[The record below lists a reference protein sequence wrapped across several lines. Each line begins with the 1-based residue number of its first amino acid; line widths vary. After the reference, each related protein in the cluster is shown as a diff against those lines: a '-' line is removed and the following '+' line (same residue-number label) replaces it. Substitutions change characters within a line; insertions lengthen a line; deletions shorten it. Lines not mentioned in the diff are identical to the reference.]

1 MATTTGD
8 AAARS
13 SGAGEGAR
21 SGMTGRRITDS
32 MSSEFLTGFMRLDL
46 LRQMGLM
53 IGLAASVAI
62 GFAVVLWSRGEEYQ
76 PLYADMNGYDMNQL
90 VEVLE
95 TGSAEYRVD
104 PATGVILVPA
114 AQVSALRLQVAAAG
128 ITREAGY
135 GYEALD
141 LEQGLGTSQFMEA
154 NRYKRS
160 QEGELQRTIMGFRNV
175 QAARVHLA
183 TPERSVFVRSSR
195 KPTASVF
202 LTLLSGSDLSDTQV
216 DAIANLVASSV
227 PELTPE
233 NVTIVDQRGNLLSRK
248 DDKSDLVIA
257 GEQFDYARRYED
269 ALVERVSRMLQ
280 PLVGAGRFTAEI
292 SADIDFTRTEQAA
305 ETYNP
310 EGILRS
316 EQSLQE
322 RRESAELNGG
332 IPGALSNQP
341 PIDGQVQD
349 PLLADAAL
357 LDPAAAA
364 SAAPG
369 AAVGN
374 TREQATRN
382 YELDRT
388 ISYTNYDPVSVR
400 RLSVAVVLDDRP
412 ALAAAAGEP
421 ATQAWTPEE
430 LERISAVVRDVVGYS
445 EERGDSVTVINNRFA
460 PLVIEEMGS
469 EPIWQQD
476 WLLSTIKQAGGL
488 LLVFLLVFGVL
499 RPVLRNL
506 AALGSQSKDMAR
518 VAGGGEFADLDIDGK
533 PVAND
538 KVTLSGG
545 DDILL
550 PGPDD
555 GYERQLNAIKGLVAQ
570 DPGRVAQVV
579 KQWINDDA

>member
-1 MATTTGD
+1 M
-8 AAARS
+8 
-13 SGAGEGAR
+13 
-21 SGMTGRRITDS
+21 TDS
-32 MSSEFLTGFMRLDL
+32 MSSEFISGFMRLDL
-46 LRQMGLM
+46 VRQMGLM

-95 TGSAEYRVD
+95 TGGTEYRVD

-114 AQVSALRLQVAAAG
+114 TQVSALRLQVAAAG

-195 KPTASVF
+195 QPTASVF
-202 LTLLSGSDLSDTQV
+202 LTLMSGSDLSDTQV

-322 RRESAELNGG
+322 RRDSAELNGG

-349 PLLADAAL
+349 PLLANAGLANAGLANAA
-357 LDPAAAA
+357 PADGALPDLA
-364 SAAPG
+364 SAAG
-369 AAVGN
+369 AAAGN

-400 RLSVAVVLDDRP
+400 RLSVAVMLDDRP

-421 ATQAWTPEE
+421 ASEAWTPEE
-430 LERISAVVRDVVGYS
+430 LERITAVVRDVVGYS
-445 EERGDSVTVINNRFA
+445 AERGDSVTVINNRFA
-460 PLVIEEMGS
+460 PLVIEEMVA
-469 EPIWQQD
+469 EPFWQQD
-476 WLLSTIKQAGGL
+476 WLLSSVKQVGGL
-488 LLVFLLVFGVL
+488 LLVFVLVFGVL
-499 RPVLRNL
+499 RPVLRTL
-506 AALGSQSKDMAR
+506 AAQGSQSKDLAR
-518 VAGGGEFADLDIDGK
+518 VAGGGEFADLDINGK

-545 DDILL
+545 DEILL

-555 GYERQLNAIKGLVAQ
+555 GYERQLHAIKGLVAQ

>member
-1 MATTTGD
+1 M
-8 AAARS
+8 
-13 SGAGEGAR
+13 
-21 SGMTGRRITDS
+21 TDS
-32 MSSEFLTGFMRLDL
+32 MSSEFISGFMRLDL
-46 LRQMGLM
+46 VRQMGLM

-95 TGSAEYRVD
+95 TGGSEYRVD

-114 AQVSALRLQVAAAG
+114 TQVSALRLQVAAAG

-195 KPTASVF
+195 QPTASVF
-202 LTLLSGSDLSDTQV
+202 LTLMSGSDLSDTQV

-322 RRESAELNGG
+322 RRDSAELNGG

-349 PLLADAAL
+349 PLLANAGLANAGLADGAVTDA
-357 LDPAAAA
+357 
-364 SAAPG
+364 
-369 AAVGN
+369 GN

-400 RLSVAVVLDDRP
+400 RLSVAVMLDDRP

-421 ATQAWTPEE
+421 ATEAWTPEE
-430 LERISAVVRDVVGYS
+430 LERITAVVRDVVGYS
-445 EERGDSVTVINNRFA
+445 AERGDSVTVINNRFA
-460 PLVIEEMGS
+460 PLVIEEMGA
-469 EPIWQQD
+469 EPFWQQD
-476 WLLSTIKQAGGL
+476 WLLSGVKQVGGL
-488 LLVFLLVFGVL
+488 LLVFVLVVGVL

-506 AALGSQSKDMAR
+506 AAQGSQSKDLAR
-518 VAGGGEFADLDIDGK
+518 VAGGGEFADLDINGK

-545 DDILL
+545 DEILL

-555 GYERQLNAIKGLVAQ
+555 GYERQLHAIKGLVAQ

>member
-21 SGMTGRRITDS
+21 SGMSGRRITDS

-46 LRQMGLM
+46 VRQFGLM
-53 IGLAASVAI
+53 VGLAASVAL

-114 AQVSALRLQVAAAG
+114 AQVSTLRLQVAAAG

-202 LTLLSGSDLSDTQV
+202 LTLMSGSDLSDTQV

-310 EGILRS
+310 DGILRS

-322 RRESAELNGG
+322 RRDSAEVNGG

-341 PIDGQVQD
+341 PVDGLVQD
-349 PLLADAAL
+349 PLLADGAL
-357 LDPAAAA
+357 ADPAAAGN
-364 SAAPG
+364 AAAG
-369 AAVGN
+369 AGN

-400 RLSVAVVLDDRP
+400 RLSVAVMLDDRP

-421 ATQAWTPEE
+421 ATEAWTPEE
-430 LERISAVVRDVVGYS
+430 LERITAVVRDVVGYS
-445 EERGDSVTVINNRFA
+445 AERGDSVTVINNRFA
-460 PLVIEEMGS
+460 PLVIEEIGA
-469 EPIWQQD
+469 EPFWQQD
-476 WLLSTIKQAGGL
+476 WLLSTVKQVGGL
-488 LLVFLLVFGVL
+488 LLVFVLVFSVL

-506 AALGSQSKDMAR
+506 AALGNQSKDMAR

-550 PGPDD
+550 PSPDD

>member
-1 MATTTGD
+1 M
-8 AAARS
+8 
-13 SGAGEGAR
+13 
-21 SGMTGRRITDS
+21 TDS
-32 MSSEFLTGFMRLDL
+32 MSSEFISGFMRLDL
-46 LRQMGLM
+46 VRQMGLM

-95 TGSAEYRVD
+95 TGGSEYRVD

-114 AQVSALRLQVAAAG
+114 TQVSALRLQVAAAG

-195 KPTASVF
+195 QPTASVF
-202 LTLLSGSDLSDTQV
+202 LTLMSGSDLSDTQV

-322 RRESAELNGG
+322 RRDSAELNGG

-349 PLLADAAL
+349 PLLANAGLADSAVTDA
-357 LDPAAAA
+357 
-364 SAAPG
+364 
-369 AAVGN
+369 GN

-400 RLSVAVVLDDRP
+400 RLSVAVMLDDRP

-421 ATQAWTPEE
+421 ATEAWTPEE
-430 LERISAVVRDVVGYS
+430 LERITAVVRDVVGYS
-445 EERGDSVTVINNRFA
+445 AERGDSVTVINNRFA
-460 PLVIEEMGS
+460 PLVIEEMVA
-469 EPIWQQD
+469 EPFWQQD
-476 WLLSTIKQAGGL
+476 WLLSGVKQVGGL
-488 LLVFLLVFGVL
+488 LLVFVLVVGVL

-506 AALGSQSKDMAR
+506 AAQGSQSKDLAR
-518 VAGGGEFADLDIDGK
+518 VAGGGEFADLDINCK

-545 DDILL
+545 DEILL

-555 GYERQLNAIKGLVAQ
+555 GYERQLHAIKGLVAQ

>member
-21 SGMTGRRITDS
+21 SGMSGRRITDS

-46 LRQMGLM
+46 VRQFGLM
-53 IGLAASVAI
+53 VGLAASVAL

-95 TGSAEYRVD
+95 TGSTEYRVD

-114 AQVSALRLQVAAAG
+114 AQVSTLRLQVAAAG

-202 LTLLSGSDLSDTQV
+202 LTLMSGSDFSDTQV

-310 EGILRS
+310 DGILRS

-322 RRESAELNGG
+322 RRDGAEVNGG

-341 PIDGQVQD
+341 PVDGQVQD
-349 PLLADAAL
+349 PLLADGAL
-357 LDPAAAA
+357 LDPA
-364 SAAPG
+364 SAAG
-369 AAVGN
+369 AGN

-400 RLSVAVVLDDRP
+400 RLSVAVMLDDRP

-421 ATQAWTPEE
+421 ATEAWTPEE
-430 LERISAVVRDVVGYS
+430 LERITAVVRDVVGYS
-445 EERGDSVTVINNRFA
+445 AERGDSVTVINNRFA
-460 PLVIEEMGS
+460 PLVIEEIGA
-469 EPIWQQD
+469 EPFWQQD
-476 WLLSTIKQAGGL
+476 WLLSTVKQVGGL
-488 LLVFLLVFGVL
+488 LLVFVLVFSVL

-550 PGPDD
+550 PSPDD

>member
-1 MATTTGD
+1 M
-8 AAARS
+8 
-13 SGAGEGAR
+13 
-21 SGMTGRRITDS
+21 TDS
-32 MSSEFLTGFMRLDL
+32 MSSEFISGFMRLDL
-46 LRQMGLM
+46 VRQMGLM

-95 TGSAEYRVD
+95 TGGSEYRVD

-114 AQVSALRLQVAAAG
+114 TQVSELRLQVAAAG

-195 KPTASVF
+195 QPTASVF
-202 LTLLSGSDLSDTQV
+202 LTLMSGSDLSDTQV

-322 RRESAELNGG
+322 RRDSAELNGG

-349 PLLADAAL
+349 PLLANAGLANAGLADSAVTDA
-357 LDPAAAA
+357 
-364 SAAPG
+364 
-369 AAVGN
+369 GN

-400 RLSVAVVLDDRP
+400 RLSVAVMLDDRP

-421 ATQAWTPEE
+421 ATEAWTPEE
-430 LERISAVVRDVVGYS
+430 LERITAVVRDVVGYS
-445 EERGDSVTVINNRFA
+445 AERGDSVTVINNRFA
-460 PLVIEEMGS
+460 PLVIEEMVA
-469 EPIWQQD
+469 EPFWQQD
-476 WLLSTIKQAGGL
+476 WLLSGVKQVGGL
-488 LLVFLLVFGVL
+488 LLVFVLVVGVL

-506 AALGSQSKDMAR
+506 AAQGSQSKDLAR
-518 VAGGGEFADLDIDGK
+518 VAGGGEFADLDINGK

-545 DDILL
+545 DEILL

-555 GYERQLNAIKGLVAQ
+555 GYERQLHAIKGLVAQ

>member
-13 SGAGEGAR
+13 SGAGDGAR

-95 TGSAEYRVD
+95 TGSTEYRVD

-202 LTLLSGSDLSDTQV
+202 LTLMSGSDLSDTQV

-248 DDKSDLVIA
+248 EDKSDLVIA

-292 SADIDFTRTEQAA
+292 SADIDFTRTEEAA

-322 RRESAELNGG
+322 RRDSAEVNGG

-357 LDPAAAA
+357 PDPVTAAAA
-364 SAAPG
+364 A
-369 AAVGN
+369 GN

-388 ISYTNYDPVSVR
+388 ISYTNHDPVSVR

-412 ALAAAAGEP
+412 ALAAEAGEP
-421 ATQAWTPEE
+421 ASEAWTAEE
-430 LERISAVVRDVVGYS
+430 LERITAVVRDVVGYS

-460 PLVIEEMGS
+460 PLVIEEIGS
-469 EPIWQQD
+469 EPFWQQD
-476 WLLSTIKQAGGL
+476 WLFSTIKQAGGL
-488 LLVFLLVFGVL
+488 LLVFVLVFGVL

-518 VAGGGEFADLDIDGK
+518 VAGGGEYADLDIDGK

>member
-13 SGAGEGAR
+13 SGAGDSAK
-21 SGMTGRRITDS
+21 SGMNGRRITDS

-46 LRQMGLM
+46 VRQMSLM

-90 VEVLE
+90 AEVLE
-95 TGSAEYRVD
+95 TSGAEYRVD
-104 PATGVILVPA
+104 PASGVILVPA
-114 AQVSALRLQVAAAG
+114 AQVSTLRLQVAAAG

-195 KPTASVF
+195 QPTASVF
-202 LTLLSGSDLSDTQV
+202 LTLMSGSDLSDTQV

-269 ALVERVSRMLQ
+269 ALVERVNRMLQ

-322 RRESAELNGG
+322 RRDSAELNGG

-349 PLLADAAL
+349 PLLADGAL
-357 LDPAAAA
+357 LDPAAANAA
-364 SAAPG
+364 SAG
-369 AAVGN
+369 LGN

-388 ISYTNYDPVSVR
+388 ISYTNYDPVAVR
-400 RLSVAVVLDDRP
+400 RLSVAVMLDDRP
-412 ALAAAAGEP
+412 ALAAEAGAP
-421 ATQAWTPEE
+421 ATESWTQEE
-430 LERISAVVRDVVGYS
+430 LDRITAVVRDVVGYS
-445 EERGDSVTVINNRFA
+445 EARGDSVTVINNRFA
-460 PLVIEEMGS
+460 PLVLEEIGS
-469 EPIWQQD
+469 QPFWQQD
-476 WLLSTIKQAGGL
+476 WLLSTLKQLGGL

-506 AALGSQSKDMAR
+506 AALGSQSKDLAR
-518 VAGGGEFADLDIDGK
+518 VAGGGEYGDLDIDGK
-533 PVAND
+533 PVSAD

-545 DDILL
+545 DDMLL
-550 PGPDD
+550 AGPSD